1 MDLIESQ
8 PRRDTLGKVAQT
20 KLPTPPPAL
29 PFQPADLKRKREPKG
44 KEVVGAR
51 QTLPPHEDEAQKVAK
66 HAKVGKKGAKK
77 RSDPQVGP
85 LAWLLAPMS
94 NGEPLLANTSIR
106 KFQGRVAG
114 YVTDAVDQALLLLE
128 DMAELRD
135 MRRHKIFLSLK
146 GYLAMVRPLPFFL
159 ICFLYLFFFFLIFV
173 SFLGKLFKPPSR
185 QRR

>member
-1 MDLIESQ
+1 M
-8 PRRDTLGKVAQT
+8 
-20 KLPTPPPAL
+20 
-29 PFQPADLKRKREPKG
+29 
-44 KEVVGAR
+44 GAR

-114 YVTDAVDQALLLLE
+114 YVTDAVEQALLLLE

-135 MRRHKIFLSLK
+135 MRRHEIFLSLK
-146 GYLAMVRPLPFFL
+146 RYLAMVRPLPFFL
-159 ICFLYLFFFFLIFV
+159 ICFLYFFFFPNLCFFPWQTLQASFQAEEITNYCHRQMKKEEGRRIAAVEAFNV
-173 SFLGKLFKPPSR
+173 SERSNQELKKKP
-185 QRR
+185 

>member
-1 MDLIESQ
+1 M
-8 PRRDTLGKVAQT
+8 
-20 KLPTPPPAL
+20 
-29 PFQPADLKRKREPKG
+29 
-44 KEVVGAR
+44 
-51 QTLPPHEDEAQKVAK
+51 AK

-114 YVTDAVDQALLLLE
+114 YVTDAVEQALLLLE

-135 MRRHKIFLSLK
+135 MRRHEIFLSLK
-146 GYLAMVRPLPFFL
+146 RYLAMVRPLPFFL
-159 ICFLYLFFFFLIFV
+159 ICFLYFFFFPNLCFFPWQTLQASFQAEEITNYCHRQMKKEEGRRIAAVEAFNV
-173 SFLGKLFKPPSR
+173 SERSNQELKKKP
-185 QRR
+185 